1 MRTIKHH
8 NYKEIVLNEEFDIYE
23 NKEYLEYRK
32 NWNEYPKQ
40 GFVSGYPIS
49 LDINVT
55 NRCNLKCIMCRRTK
69 FAERGEEE
77 KPEDIDLKLYKDI
90 IDESAKEG
98 VFAVH
103 ITGDGEPLLHENII
117 EIIEYAGRKN
127 ILDIFMSTN
136 ATLLDED
143 MSRAILDA
151 GLTRLIISFD
161 SPIKSTYEKIRV
173 GSKYEMVIE
182 NIKRFAKIKK
192 SYKYPILR
200 AQMVK
205 MSLNKQEVDEYIK
218 LFSPFVDVIGFTEY
232 INYFNLDDG
241 SKEINEK
248 KYPDGFVCFDLWRRM
263 TIDVNGSVY
272 ACVPK
277 PEALYLG
284 DAHKQTLKELWH
296 SQKINKV
303 RRLYI
308 ENNLSCLDKYCTCGI
323 QWK

>member
-1 MRTIKHH
+1 MKTIKHY
-8 NYKEIVLNEEFDIYE
+8 NYKEIILNEEFDLYE
-23 NKEYLEYRK
+23 KREYLEYRK

-40 GFVSGYPIS
+40 RFVSDYPIN

-55 NRCNLKCIMCRRTK
+55 NRCNLKCIMCCRTK
-69 FAERGEEE
+69 FAERGEE
-77 KPEDIDLKLYKDI
+77 KRPEDIDLKLYKDI

-103 ITGDGEPLLHENII
+103 LTGDGEPLLHKNII

-127 ILDIFMSTN
+127 ILDIFMNTN

-161 SPIKSTYEKIRV
+161 SPEKSIYETIRV
-173 GSKYEMVIE
+173 GAEYEKVIE
-182 NIKRFAKIKK
+182 NVRRFAKMKNGL
-192 SYKYPILR
+192 KYPIIR
-200 AQMVK
+200 VQMVK

-218 LFSPFVDVIGFTEY
+218 LFSPLVDVIGFTEY

-248 KYPDGFVCFDLWRRM
+248 KYHDGFVCYDLWRRM
-263 TIDVNGSVY
+263 TVDVDGGVY
-272 ACVPK
+272 ACVPM

-284 DAHKQTLKELWH
+284 DVHKQTIKDLWH
-296 SQKINKV
+296 SQRMNEM
-303 RRLYI
+303 RRLYN
-308 ENNLSCLDKYCTCGI
+308 ENNLSCLKEICTCGI